1 MIKRKH
7 EKFLDDQLEVKR
19 GTSGLG
25 LFTTKPIRKGQ
36 IVIEYKGP
44 LLTDEEMEKKGGQYL
59 FALGKDWTI
68 DGSGRDNVARYI
80 NHWCVQTNCEPI
92 QYDKRIKIRATKN
105 IKPGEELR
113 YDYGKEFFDEFIKG
127 HCNCPKHNPKI
138 HKKKQR

>member
-1 MIKRKH
+1 M
-7 EKFLDDQLEVKR
+7 DDELEVKK

-25 LFTTKPIRKGQ
+25 LFAKSPIKKGQ
-36 IVIEYKGP
+36 IIIEYKGP

-68 DGSGRDNVARYI
+68 DGSSRDNIARYI

-92 QYDKRIKIRATKN
+92 QYAKRIKIRATRN

-113 YDYGKEFFDEFIKG
+113 YDYGEEFYDEFIKG
-127 HCNCPKHNPKI
+127 HCNCPKHKPSL
-138 HKKKQR
+138 HKKSRK